1 MKRIE
6 AIADAL
12 AELNEYHD
20 PESEAYKLRNPG
32 MLRAKAI
39 LGTQDETVRTFTC
52 HQAGYKALTDALE
65 KQCERYKDKTLQ
77 DGLAHHGHGNDFAVR
92 QAVNFIRRSMGA
104 KEVNASTRLGYFVEQ
119 EDAARNSST
128 AAA

>member
-1 MKRIE
+1 MMRHIE

-92 QAVNFIRRSMGA
+92 QAVRFMQRALEDKSIGA
-104 KEVNASTRLGYFVEQ
+104 TTKLLYFVE
-119 EDAARNSST
+119 
-128 AAA
+128 